1 MPVVAIWLGW
11 MSAASG
17 AIVVSGS
24 FGPNGDVGFVNS
36 PPDLAISFG
45 TSGQGAIYQLD
56 GFVNVAGENLNNSG
70 SGFGTSADLSY
81 GVPAGISYAFSAG
94 QPTADQLVLSYQFRN
109 TSGGVLPGFQFL
121 SFVDGDI
128 GPNFTDESTAVTG
141 VLGTGGA
148 GSGATSFQ
156 VGDPSSSTLFTNLVN
171 GTLNNTNDFLPPSA
185 GDVATGLGFTF
196 GDLAPGDAVRFDIL
210 LSDNASTL
218 GSLAVNQSDPVFVT
232 DALDRIG
239 KHHLSSRAFNG
250 RRHRARQPP
259 RPCPASPAVER

>member
-1 MPVVAIWLGW
+1 M
-11 MSAASG
+11 
-17 AIVVSGS
+17 
-24 FGPNGDVGFVNS
+24 
-36 PPDLAISFG
+36 
-45 TSGQGAIYQLD
+45 
-56 GFVNVAGENLNNSG
+56 
-70 SGFGTSADLSY
+70 
-81 GVPAGISYAFSAG
+81 PAGISYAFSAG

-232 DALDRIG
+232 DAPTVSGSITSLPEPSMVGVIALASLLVRVQRPRRSKG
-239 KHHLSSRAFNG
+239 NCLASR
-250 RRHRARQPP
+250 
-259 RPCPASPAVER
+259 